1 MKLSSFTITAILA
14 LLLLLQACG
23 FHLRGPLEL
32 PPVLEVPYIQSD
44 RPYQGISK
52 VLRQQL
58 RLAGA
63 ETTDDLAQA
72 TGVLNVLAERSQRR
86 ILSVGSTGRATE
98 YELFEEV
105 TFSVTDTQG
114 NQLMRPQS
122 VSMVRSL
129 TFDENELLGKVSEA
143 EKVQGEMRQD
153 LSRQILTRISV
164 AGLKL

>member
-1 MKLSSFTITAILA
+1 MSGFRISVILP

-63 ETTDDLAQA
+63 ETTDDLARA
-72 TGVLNVLAERSQRR
+72 TGVLNVVAERSQRR

-105 TFSVTDTQG
+105 TFSVSDKEG